1 MSIGPPKSPV
11 SLLRCCLIL
20 ALILLASALLPSC
33 GVVDYISAY
42 FNTYYNARRVFN
54 DAETEVMAQL
64 DARPGGRNWL
74 SACAIQAGTRG
85 KLESVIEKCS
95 KLLQYHPES
104 SLVDDALMMIG
115 KSYYYEDDN
124 QQAMRKFNEII
135 SQYPDGAR
143 AMEARLL
150 LSYAQYRLGSRD
162 DARKTGEMVADLA
175 RKNDQPDI
183 LSRACLVLGQLAVE
197 DRDYA
202 KATGYFEEAAKSG
215 ATPEQRS
222 SAWLMSASMYQ
233 KLGKYAEAESAYAS
247 ADKASN
253 TYVGEFRGRIGALRM
268 AEKQGRTDEALRGY
282 RLLRADGKFKEFFGE
297 IELEI
302 ANTYRDMGD
311 LPLAVA
317 RYTYVDTAYPRS
329 ETSARSYFALGDL
342 YEHTLYRYDSA
353 LVAYSKGRNE
363 SPAAEVA
370 PIAAHRAEYLTKYF
384 QYHSEI
390 VKFDSVRT
398 VLTAMI
404 DSAHTAG
411 GAPPGGDS
419 LRTRGA
425 SDSLRGSAGADS
437 LRAHAATD
445 TLRARVTTESPRIDP
460 RAAMID
466 TANARLEVATNELA
480 GLFYA
485 TIGIPDSAEAWY
497 RVILED
503 YPNGR
508 YAARALYTLA
518 QIYSARDSVANKRL
532 ADSLYREILGRFPR
546 SEFAPEARRL
556 LGLPPVD
563 ISVDAADSLY
573 DRAEALLVSGDSAA
587 AAVRFK
593 QIAGSFPSSPLA
605 PRALYA
611 AGWIYENK
619 LMNNDSAIASY
630 TRLAS
635 LYPASVYTTRI
646 TPKMFEVTQAR
657 QKAAADS
664 AAARRAAQL
673 RADSIATRRAAADT
687 AASRRLMP
695 QGAGTGNPVVGKP
708 GELPKTPA
716 ANVTADT
723 SAAKRADVDSLE
735 VRKIRKALPKR
746 VPGKEGSPP
755 E

>member
-1 MSIGPPKSPV
+1 M
-11 SLLRCCLIL
+11 SLLRWCSLL
-20 ALILLASALLPSC
+20 ALILLACALVPSC
-33 GVVDYISAY
+33 GVVDFVSAY
-42 FNTYYNARRVFN
+42 FNTYYNARRLFN

-74 SACAIQAGTRG
+74 STCAIQAGTRG

-150 LSYAQYRLGSRD
+150 LSYAQYRMGSRD
-162 DARKTGEMVADLA
+162 DARKTGETVADLA
-175 RKNDQPDI
+175 RKNDKPDI
-183 LSRACLVLGQLAVE
+183 LSRACLVLGQLSVE
-197 DRDYA
+197 DRDFA

-233 KLGKYAEAESAYAS
+233 KLGNYAEAESAYAS
-247 ADKASN
+247 ADRASN

-282 RLLRADGKFKEFFGE
+282 RLLRADAKFKEFFGE

-329 ETSARSYFALGDL
+329 ETSARSYFSLGDL

-363 SPAAEVA
+363 SPAAEIA
-370 PIAAHRAEYLTKYF
+370 PIAAHRADYLTKYF

-390 VKFDSVRT
+390 VKFDSVRS
-398 VLTAMI
+398 VLSAMI
-404 DSAHTAG
+404 DSARTAG

-419 LRTRGA
+419 LRTRT
-425 SDSLRGSAGADS
+425 SRDSLRGPAPADS
-437 LRAHAATD
+437 LRAHAAAD
-445 TLRARVTTESPRIDP
+445 TVRARPASDSLHPRIDP
-460 RAAMID
+460 RVAMID

-497 RVILED
+497 RVVLD
-503 YPNGR
+503 NYPDGR

-518 QIYSARDSVANKRL
+518 QIYSARDSVANKPL
-532 ADSLYREILGRFPR
+532 ADSLYRQILARFPR

-556 LGLPPVD
+556 LGLPPVE

-573 DRAEALLVSGDSAA
+573 GRAEALLVSGDSAA

-593 QIAGSFPSSPLA
+593 QVAGSFPASPLA

-611 AGWIYENK
+611 AGWIYENS

-635 LYPASVYTTRI
+635 LYPASVFAARI
-646 TPKMFEVTQAR
+646 APKMFEVMQAR

-687 AASRRLMP
+687 AASRRLTP
-695 QGAGTGNPVVGKP
+695 QAAGAGNTVAGKP

-723 SAAKRADVDSLE
+723 SAAKGAADDTLE
-735 VRKIRKALPKR
+735 VRKIRKGPPKR